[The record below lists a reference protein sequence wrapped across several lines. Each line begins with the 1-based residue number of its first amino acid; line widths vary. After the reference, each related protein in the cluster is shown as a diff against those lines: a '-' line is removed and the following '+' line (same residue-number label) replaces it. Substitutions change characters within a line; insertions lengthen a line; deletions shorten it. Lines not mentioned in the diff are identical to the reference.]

1 MRSTRE
7 GHRARPWRVHTLVPD
22 FELIDVWCFELRLE
36 PERGFDAFLAT
47 FWAAIRAIEHSWLS
61 RVRVAVGR
69 VMGWDAKPYSRPIP
83 GGIERSI
90 AERLD
95 DADRARNRVPA
106 DAASPLRVA
115 QVRAVYLFDDEALY
129 EVSNDTV
136 HALLHL
142 GCAPGASPELAVYIK
157 SRGLFTRLYMLAITP
172 ARYLVVYPALMREV
186 ERCWR
191 AHGSRRVASRAT
203 T

>member
-7 GHRARPWRVHTLVPD
+7 IHRARPWRVHTLVPD
-22 FELIDVWCFELRLE
+22 FELIDVWRFELRLE
-36 PERGFDAFLAT
+36 PERGFDVFLAT

-61 RVRVAVGR
+61 RIRVAVGR
-69 VMGWDAKPYSRPIP
+69 TMGWDAKPHSRPIP
-83 GGIERSI
+83 GGIEHSV

-95 DADRARNRVPA
+95 DADRAQNRVPA
-106 DAASPLRVA
+106 DAASPLPVARV
-115 QVRAVYLFDDEALY
+115 RSIYLFDDEALY

-142 GCAPGASPELAVYIK
+142 GCVPGASPELAVYIK
-157 SRGLFTRLYMLAITP
+157 SRGLITRLYMMAITP

-186 ERCWR
+186 ERRWR
-191 AHGSRRVASRAT
+191 AGSTARTTAAT
-203 T
+203 